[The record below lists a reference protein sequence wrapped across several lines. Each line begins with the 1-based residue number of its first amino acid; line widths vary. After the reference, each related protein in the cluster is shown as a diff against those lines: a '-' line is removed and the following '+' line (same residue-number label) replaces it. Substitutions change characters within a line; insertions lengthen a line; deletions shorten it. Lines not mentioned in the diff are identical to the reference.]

1 MKKTK
6 VLLAGALV
14 LALGLVMGCGKAMDE
29 SVEEHKEGASKFEHV
44 WKAEYKDNS
53 NYIRSAKQFGTGDDE
68 LKHVDV
74 TVKMD
79 YPQYGKSGFIFGL
92 TKTEEKDINNK
103 SIAKYNYYIV
113 GLGEDPAK
121 KDGSLQYYIDYCTNM
136 TSLSGG
142 NTADATI
149 DTTTG
154 AKAETVK
161 ALTSIEDVSHAANE
175 PVEYTVSVDFVE
187 ANGAD
192 GKVDKAKG
200 TYTVKI
206 KIGDKIITETINHE
220 TYGYVDGKATYP
232 GKGTIASY
240 GMLSGLNKDKKVNTT
255 WTVDKKTLEGA
266 GVEGLGLSAE

>member
-14 LALGLVMGCGKAMDE
+14 LALGLVMGCKTSLDE
-29 SVEEHKEGASKFEHV
+29 SVEEHTQGNTKFDHV
-44 WKAEYKDNS
+44 WKAEYKDNDQ
-53 NYIRSAKQFGTGDDE
+53 YIRSALQFGTGDDE
-68 LKHVDV
+68 LEYVDV

-113 GLGEDPAK
+113 GLGEDPSK
-121 KDGSLQYYIDYCTNM
+121 KDGSLQYYIDYCTDM

-154 AKAETVK
+154 AKARTVK
-161 ALTSIEDVSHAANE
+161 DLTPIEGVSHNANE
-175 PVEYTVSVDFVE
+175 PVEYTVSVEFVE
-187 ANGAD
+187 GKDED
-192 GKVDKAKG
+192 GSVNKAKG

-206 KIGDKIITETINHE
+206 NIDGKTITETINHE
-220 TYGYVDGKATYP
+220 DYGYVEGKATYP

-255 WTVDKKTLEGA
+255 WTVDKKTLKGA
-266 GVEGLGLSAE
+266 GLEGIGLSAE